1 MVYNECF
8 DNSSVLQSFFHV
20 RGNREETGTT
30 TVTAGSFVR
39 GLCYKTR
46 GPPSCSFLIMAESK
60 FFAAG
65 SSESESSAS
74 EDEQPV
80 VTKQATISTK

>member
-1 MVYNECF
+1 MRKNTA
-8 DNSSVLQSFFHV
+8 
-20 RGNREETGTT
+20 ETGTT
-30 TVTAGSFVR
+30 TVTAELLWALHQDTWAAILFFSF
-39 GLCYKTR
+39 K
-46 GPPSCSFLIMAESK
+46 MATESR

-80 VTKQATISTK
+80 APKPTAITAK